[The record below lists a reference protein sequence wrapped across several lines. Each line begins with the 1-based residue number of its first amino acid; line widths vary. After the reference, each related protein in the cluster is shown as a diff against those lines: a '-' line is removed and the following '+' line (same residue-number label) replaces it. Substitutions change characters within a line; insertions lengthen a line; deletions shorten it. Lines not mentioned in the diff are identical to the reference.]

1 MLLSKLRWKF
11 GREKFTMKK
20 IFFIVAIMTVFCL
33 GGCGNR
39 EEGAS
44 GQRISESLETVA
56 DISVEIESKSTK
68 PRRVVDIL
76 SVSGDF
82 KEYDEDGYR
91 PGYIYQIPQFNAES
105 DSAKVLNERIVEE
118 LYGTITAEVE
128 NILAGNSLFCH
139 SVTYEVFEYGDIVSI
154 LVTESSDCDIVWYEA
169 YSYDFA
175 NDKEVT
181 NVEMLA
187 MNGWTEDT
195 FLEEAYR
202 REAESVREA
211 FKDYPEVTETE
222 LNQYIQPAR
231 DITDVDIPMYVGEDG
246 SLNVYVPFPSLAGPE
261 WVYQLEEF

>member
-1 MLLSKLRWKF
+1 
-11 GREKFTMKK
+11 MKK
-20 IFFIVAIMTVFCL
+20 VFLIAAIMTVFCL

-44 GQRISESLETVA
+44 GQKISESSETVT
-56 DISVEIESKSTK
+56 DISVEIESNSTK

-82 KEYDEDGYR
+82 KEYDEEGYR
-91 PGYIYQIPQFNAES
+91 SGYTYQIPQFNAES
-105 DSAKVLNERIVEE
+105 DSAKVLNERIVED
-118 LYGTITAEVE
+118 LDDTIAAEVE
-128 NILAGNSLFCH
+128 NILAGNSSFCH
-139 SVTYEVFEYGDIVSI
+139 SVTYDVFENGDIVSI
-154 LVTESSDCDIVWYEA
+154 LVTESCACDILWYEA

-181 NVEMLA
+181 NVEILA

-202 REAESVREA
+202 REEESVREA
-211 FKDYPEVTETE
+211 FKDNSEVTETE
-222 LNQYIQPAR
+222 LNQYIQPAL
-231 DITDVDIPMYVGEDG
+231 DITDVDIPMYVGEGG